1 MKKLL
6 LMLAAVVA
14 IGFVS
19 CDTKSGSTTEGN
31 GADSTAFT
39 IEKFTEN
46 LGTATDSTAIAGL
59 LDQANTEVQALFAK
73 GDTLAAQNLIQ
84 KIKEVI
90 ETNKEKLVAIVPGI
104 TEMVSNAITLPEG
117 LKDAAVA
124 DGDSLKNAAVDA
136 ATGVANDLKEAAN
149 EKVNEAANKVVERGK
164 EVVEKGAEKAKE
176 GADKVKEGVNK
187 AAEDLSKK
195 IPH

>member
-6 LMLAAVVA
+6 LMLAAVAA

-19 CDTKSGSTTEGN
+19 CDTKPGTTTDETV
-31 GADSTAFT
+31 ADSTAFT
-39 IEKFTEN
+39 IEKFADS

-59 LDQANTEVQALFAK
+59 LDQANAEVQALFAK
-73 GDTLAAQNLIQ
+73 GDTVAAQTLVQ

-104 TEMVSNAITLPEG
+104 TEMVGNAITLPEG
-117 LKDAAVA
+117 LKEAAVA
-124 DGDSLKNAAVDA
+124 AGDSLKNAAVDA
-136 ATGVANDLKEAAN
+136 ATGVANDLKDAAN
-149 EKVNEAANKVVERGK
+149 EKVNEATNKVVEGGK
-164 EVVEKGAEKAKE
+164 QAVEKGAEKAKE

-195 IPH
+195 IAH

>member
-6 LMLAAVVA
+6 LMLAAVAA

-19 CDTKSGSTTEGN
+19 CDTKTGTTTDETV
-31 GADSTAFT
+31 ADSTAFT
-39 IEKFTEN
+39 IEKFADS

-59 LDQANTEVQALFAK
+59 LDQANAEVQALFAK
-73 GDTLAAQNLIQ
+73 GDTVAAQTLVQ

-104 TEMVSNAITLPEG
+104 TEMVGNAITLPEG
-117 LKDAAVA
+117 LKEAAVA
-124 DGDSLKNAAVDA
+124 AGDSLKNAAVDA
-136 ATGVANDLKEAAN
+136 ATGVANDLKDAAN
-149 EKVNEAANKVVERGK
+149 EKVNEAANKVVEGGK
-164 EVVEKGAEKAKE
+164 QAVEKGAEKAKE

-195 IPH
+195 IAH